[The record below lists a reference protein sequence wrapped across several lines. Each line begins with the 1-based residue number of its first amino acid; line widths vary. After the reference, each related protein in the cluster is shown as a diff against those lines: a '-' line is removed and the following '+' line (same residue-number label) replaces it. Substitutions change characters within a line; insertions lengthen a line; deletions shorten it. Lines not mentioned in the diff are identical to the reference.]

1 MHSCGFLFSKSKLV
15 RVYTCRNQ
23 AEPRLLLQVV
33 LVFAVVFG
41 SKSVVFGSLDDGRT
55 SINRPDPLRH
65 LHYYHGSY
73 DLANKHYWASTAFT
87 GIHGF
92 VIAGI
97 WMLFGLA
104 FGIFVIVKQ
113 RSGSFLSTG
122 YSDRYYYVVSC
133 LLLVF
138 TVLAITASG
147 FAYAGNHQSLK
158 RTRNLKNSIV
168 EAGEDARETI
178 QRVVNTLTGIQYLLL
193 PYVPD
198 KSFQLNVTTHKLGNE
213 SQTIASFVQQ
223 SGHSIDKAITTSYVV
238 HLVVVTLNLVLVV
251 AALGVIWHVCL
262 IFSYFDYSSIILLC
276 WILTTLS
283 WLLTGVDFFIFTFAA
298 DTCSAFED
306 FVQNPQNN
314 SLSSVLPCVD
324 SSYSTQLLAE
334 IGFTISGVIKQI
346 NSKVGDAIW
355 SLGSDDKEVLKFWKI
370 CDPFTQAPNY
380 SYAPQLCAEGAIKI
394 GDLPNV
400 LESFTCYNQDSAESC
415 KNEGKFVSESNY
427 YKASAYSGSI
437 QKILDIYPDLRSLAE
452 CTVVKFTF
460 SDVMP
465 RQCKFF
471 RVAVKRLWLS
481 MLCLSIFMVVL
492 VLIWVAKHVKKGEDG

>member
-1 MHSCGFLFSKSKLV
+1 MSKSSGAVALF
-15 RVYTCRNQ
+15 T
-23 AEPRLLLQVV
+23 VV
-33 LVFAVVFG
+33 LVVAVVFG
-41 SKSVVFGSLDDGRT
+41 SKSVVFGSPGDGRM

-104 FGIFVIVKQ
+104 FAIFVIVKQ
-113 RSGSFLSTG
+113 RSGSFLSTR
-122 YSDRYYYVVSC
+122 YSDRYYVVSF

-168 EAGEDARETI
+168 ETGEDACETI
-178 QRVVNTLTGIQYLLL
+178 QRVAKTLTGIQYLLL
-193 PYVPD
+193 PYEPD

-213 SQTIASFVQQ
+213 SRTISSFVQQ
-223 SGHSIDKAITTSYVV
+223 SGHSIDKAITTSASCGCNPQLGLSGGRTSSSPVALPPWIHHYNFAM
-238 HLVVVTLNLVLVV
+238 LDLNNSKLDSDSFV
-251 AALGVIWHVCL
+251 
-262 IFSYFDYSSIILLC
+262 
-276 WILTTLS
+276 
-283 WLLTGVDFFIFTFAA
+283 A

-324 SSYSTQLLAE
+324 SSYSTKLLAD

-346 NSKVGDAIW
+346 NSKIGDAIW
-355 SLGSDDKEVLKFWKI
+355 SLGLEDKEVLKFRKI

-380 SYAPQLCAEGAIKI
+380 SYAPQLCAESHIKI
-394 GDLPNV
+394 GDLLNV
-400 LESFTCYNQDSAESC
+400 LENFTCYNQDSAESC

-427 YKASAYSGSI
+427 YKAWAYSGSI

-460 SDVMP
+460 SDVIP
-465 RQCKFF
+465 RQCKLF
-471 RVAVKRLWLS
+471 RVAVKRLWSS
-481 MLCLSIFMVVL
+481 MLSLSIFMAVL
-492 VLIWVAKHVKKGEDG
+492 VLIWVAEACQER

>member
-1 MHSCGFLFSKSKLV
+1 MSKSSGAAAPFTV
-15 RVYTCRNQ
+15 I
-23 AEPRLLLQVV
+23 

-41 SKSVVFGSLDDGRT
+41 SKTVVFGSPDDGRT

-87 GIHGF
+87 GIYGF

-113 RSGSFLSTG
+113 RSGSFPSTG
-122 YSDRYYYVVSC
+122 YSDRYYFVSC

-138 TVLAITASG
+138 TILAITASG
-147 FAYAGNHQSLK
+147 FVYAGNHQSLK

-168 EAGEDARETI
+168 ETGEDARETI
-178 QRVVNTLTGIQYLLL
+178 QRVAKTLTGIQYLLL
-193 PYVPD
+193 PYEPD
-198 KSFQLNVTTHKLGNE
+198 KSFQLNVTTHKLGIE
-213 SQTIASFVQQ
+213 SRTIASFVQQ
-223 SGHSIDKAITTSYVV
+223 SGHSIDKAITTS
-238 HLVVVTLNLVLVV
+238 
-251 AALGVIWHVCL
+251 
-262 IFSYFDYSSIILLC
+262 
-276 WILTTLS
+276 
-283 WLLTGVDFFIFTFAA
+283 FAA

-314 SLSSVLPCVD
+314 SLSLLLPCVD
-324 SSYSTQLLAE
+324 SSYSTKLLAD

-346 NSKVGDAIW
+346 NSKIGDAIW
-355 SLGSDDKEVLKFWKI
+355 SLGSYDKEVLKFGKI

-380 SYAPQLCAEGAIKI
+380 SYAPQLCAKGAIKI

-400 LESFTCYNQDSAESC
+400 LESFTCYNQDSAETC

-427 YKASAYSGSI
+427 YKAWAYSGSI
-437 QKILDIYPDLRSLAE
+437 QKILDIYPDLRNLAE

-465 RQCKFF
+465 RQCKLF
-471 RVAVKRLWLS
+471 RVAVKRLWSS
-481 MLCLSIFMVVL
+481 MLSLSIFMAVL
-492 VLIWVAKHVKKGEDG
+492 VLIWVAKACQER

>member
-1 MHSCGFLFSKSKLV
+1 
-15 RVYTCRNQ
+15 
-23 AEPRLLLQVV
+23 
-33 LVFAVVFG
+33 
-41 SKSVVFGSLDDGRT
+41 
-55 SINRPDPLRH
+55 
-65 LHYYHGSY
+65 
-73 DLANKHYWASTAFT
+73 
-87 GIHGF
+87 
-92 VIAGI
+92 
-97 WMLFGLA
+97 MLIGLA

-113 RSGSFLSTG
+113 RSGSFPPTG
-122 YSDRYYYVVSC
+122 YSDRYYNVVSC

-138 TVLAITASG
+138 TILAITASG

-158 RTRNLKNSIV
+158 RTIELKNSIV
-168 EAGEDARETI
+168 ETGEDASETI
-178 QRVVNTLTGIQYLLL
+178 QRVVKTLTGIQYLLH
-193 PYVPD
+193 PYEPY

-213 SQTIASFVQQ
+213 SRTITSFVQQ

-251 AALGVIWHVCL
+251 AALVLLLLHWHPGF
-262 IFSYFDYSSIILLC
+262 IIIILLC

-324 SSYSTQLLAE
+324 SSYSTQLLAD
-334 IGFTISGVIKQI
+334 IGFTISGAITQI
-346 NSKVGDAIW
+346 NSKIGDAIW
-355 SLGSDDKEVLKFWKI
+355 SLGSDDKEVLKFGMI

-415 KNEGKFVSESNY
+415 KNEGKFVSEYNY
-427 YKASAYSGSI
+427 YKAWAYSGSI

-465 RQCKFF
+465 RQCKLF
-471 RVAVKRLWLS
+471 RVAVKRLWSS
-481 MLCLSIFMVVL
+481 MLSLSIFMVVL
-492 VLIWVAKHVKKGEDG
+492 VVIWVAKACQER